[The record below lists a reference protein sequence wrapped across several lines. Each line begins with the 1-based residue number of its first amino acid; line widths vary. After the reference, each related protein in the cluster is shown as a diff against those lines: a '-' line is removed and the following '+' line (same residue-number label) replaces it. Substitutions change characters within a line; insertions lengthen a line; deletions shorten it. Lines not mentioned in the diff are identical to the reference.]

1 MSSGNERASFT
12 IELRDETSAPAQD
25 AAGALEA
32 LKKKIQADTAA
43 LREMQAALRAM
54 KGATGAAGDAAKAL
68 KDRID
73 AQKAGLAAA
82 QAQYVRLGGAFG
94 RASPGA
100 RSLLG
105 HLGELGDQIRGLP
118 GPLGALGGRLS
129 ALASPAALAA
139 GAIALLIGGLA
150 ALVAVTASATA
161 ALLRY
166 GVAQAD
172 ARRSELLRLE
182 GLTSLR
188 TWYGLAAGSATELQ
202 AAIDRVNDA
211 TGVGRGPLEQY
222 TAQLHRM
229 GLRGENLT
237 QALEGMAIVGAV
249 QGDRWARRFAGMAA
263 GAARTGRSVRALAD
277 DVRARLGGIAARRML
292 SLDVQAQRLRD
303 SFQRLF
309 GDLRIEGFLGALNEM
324 TRMFSQSTATG
335 RALKA
340 IVEALFNPLLDAI
353 GGAAP
358 LVRRFFQGMVIGA
371 LQLTIVILRLALW
384 LRRTF
389 GDSEILR
396 GIRGLD
402 AGLVA
407 LGIGAGVFFV
417 IAGLGAV
424 VIGALAATFGVL
436 VGTTVAAVAAF
447 FWIRDAIASV
457 IARVQQLVEQIRA
470 TDFSALGRALADGIV
485 RGLQS
490 GANRVTQA
498 VRGLAAQAR
507 GALESALGI
516 ASPSRVFAELGVQI
530 PAGLAQ
536 GVERGAGAAQDAI
549 DGMVGPPA
557 LAAGGTT
564 THVSIEGGIHV
575 HAQSGDQARQIAE
588 SIREQLAE
596 VLEGLGVSIGA
607 EVPS

>member
-1 MSSGNERASFT
+1 MASGDDRASFT
-12 IELRDETSAPAQD
+12 IELRDETSASAQD

-73 AQKAGLAAA
+73 AQKAGLASA
-82 QAQYVRLGGAFG
+82 QAAYVRLGGSFG
-94 RASPGA
+94 RATPGA

-105 HLGELGDQIRGLP
+105 RLGELGDEIRALP

-139 GAIALLIGGLA
+139 GAIALLIGGVA
-150 ALVAVTASATA
+150 ALVAITASATA

-188 TWYGLAAGSATELQ
+188 NWYGLAAGSATELQ
-202 AAIDRVNDA
+202 GAIDRVNDA
-211 TGVGRGPLEQY
+211 TGVGRGQLEQY
-222 TAQLHRM
+222 TAQLYRM
-229 GLRGENLT
+229 GLRGENLS

-249 QGDRWARRFAGMAA
+249 QGERMARRFAGMAA
-263 GAARTGRSVRALAD
+263 GAARTGRAVRALAD

-292 SLDVQAQRLRD
+292 SLDVQAQRLQD
-303 SFQRLF
+303 SFRRIF

-353 GGAAP
+353 GRASP
-358 LVRRFFQGMVIGA
+358 LARRFFQGMVLGA
-371 LQLTIVILRLALW
+371 LGLTIAILRLALW
-384 LRRTF
+384 FRRTF
-389 GDSEILR
+389 GDSELLR
-396 GIRGLD
+396 GIRGVD
-402 AGLVA
+402 AGMVA
-407 LGIGAGVFFV
+407 LGVGAGVFFV

-424 VIGALAATFGVL
+424 VLGALVATLGVL

-447 FWIRDAIASV
+447 YWIRDAIAAV
-457 IARVQQLVEQIRA
+457 VLRVQQLVEWFRT
-470 TDFSALGRALADGIV
+470 TDFTALGSALADGIV
-485 RGLQS
+485 RGLQT

-498 VRGLAAQAR
+498 VRGLASQAR

-536 GVERGAGAAQDAI
+536 GVERGSGAAQDAV

-557 LAAGGTT
+557 LARGGTT

-596 VLEGLGVSIGA
+596 ILEGLGVSIGA
-607 EVPS
+607 EVTT